1 MVPKLLKLTRETRL
15 FLRESFIG
23 VFVYL
28 PQVLDSEFEV
38 YLKDVLDHI
47 IDSLAD
53 ENENIRNL
61 GQRVV
66 KILIQRFGGAK
77 TKLLLEPV
85 YEGMSHPSW
94 RKRNSSIVLMA
105 EMLEILR
112 RVERTSGGT
121 SGNSETIDRILA
133 SVYILM
139 QDTTETIRSFAA
151 QTWKTFVENT
161 PKKLR
166 AILGLLFRRL
176 VELMALPDDELQEIS
191 KASLMHFVGKYGDA
205 LFGEIMEALLI
216 VKRDATTPER
226 LNPNILRGVNM
237 VLKEVAFTLSPK
249 ALSAH
254 KDTILRTISDLLTV
268 PDKFLRRS
276 AFDVFVSV
284 IRRTG
289 NKDILDSIVPGL
301 FASLDV
307 LDEAAPEYEAKIRL
321 FDELLEYDSSD
332 VFDYLEP
339 LLFAR
344 PIKRYCLDIMTNN
357 AEIFGA
363 ELYKTAYLKDFI
375 RSGLAVLAGGTSEEE
390 EVSESYKDALLYCMQ
405 QLECHMAPEM
415 TQRFIDDCL
424 VHLQNVNLETNKDG
438 PLAALELLQF
448 FFHNAD
454 FEYSQNFNPMIEIL
468 NGLLFERHP
477 TVNLLANRI
486 LKNVL
491 QSLKREESHLII
503 SFLNN
508 SLEDQH
514 RKRGAGDIVPGF
526 NTEEGLDA
534 FVDVVMSSLV
544 YGTAKVCESALS
556 VVNFFLLHT
565 TPENLQPTA
574 VLKLVGALI
583 RISTYRM
590 DSALKLRVLDI
601 FIKALDRNLP
611 LDVFHPQLET
621 IILRLLI
628 EHPSDDAFVKR
639 VVVLAKKKMADHP
652 RREFLINEA
661 WKRFGATQKNE
672 LKVAYLRLMY
682 KLVKLNPKRL
692 AKVFCDVVIDQIYAA
707 LTGETHPPRT
717 SLVLA
722 QLLGLLAKN
731 IPHERVVS
739 MLKASAERLEKV
751 KPKELETHPI
761 EINHLLLVLSLFVF
775 GEFRDL
781 QDQLPILQSL
791 APRFV
796 PVLENLEVLT
806 TVLKLL
812 GTFQRGDAQKAE
824 FLTSLLQKERF
835 DEPLRTR
842 GDPIIQELVNQYL
855 RPA

>member
-514 RKRGAGDIVPGF
+514 
-526 NTEEGLDA
+526 
-534 FVDVVMSSLV
+534 
-544 YGTAKVCESALS
+544 
-556 VVNFFLLHT
+556 T